1 MAGLFSRWILS
12 RVTRSALAFE
22 TESIETYRRLREQL
36 GSEKSCGGP
45 LHGGLCHLLEEEEQ
59 HWKILQDTADGK
71 LSPDD
76 LEKVLAGHLFGAM
89 ESIEPLAGED
99 LARWGAELSQAL
111 EQEEKTW
118 IFYGNLRRMSKIP
131 AVRKAFE
138 VLAKMEKEHV
148 DMLRRFL
155 GRERA

>member
-1 MAGLFSRWILS
+1 M
-12 RVTRSALAFE
+12 
-22 TESIETYRRLREQL
+22 
-36 GSEKSCGGP
+36 
-45 LHGGLCHLLEEEEQ
+45 
-59 HWKILQDTADGK
+59 
-71 LSPDD
+71 
-76 LEKVLAGHLFGAM
+76 LAGHLFGAM

-99 LARWGAELSQAL
+99 LARWGGELSRAL